1 MFGKTVNLAV
11 FSLLFSLSPL
21 VTQSTLALGED
32 SATTKIEVKST
43 EVISNNL
50 DSIFKSQ
57 AKEYET
63 AFASCDAK
71 KIASMWSEKGTYID
85 SDGWEYS
92 GRKAIEDKFKDFFA
106 RKKGTIAIVVKS
118 VQPIGD
124 SAAIEKGVA
133 TFSDLDGNA
142 LSSCT
147 YTVVHVLNG
156 GKWEIASA
164 TDHGE
169 VDALSQ
175 LSVKDMAWMLGEWHA
190 QGTYGD
196 ATVIT
201 RFANGN
207 NFLVTR
213 FELKDKSGKGREEMQ
228 ITGFDPT
235 QNALVSWIFD
245 STGGFGQAR
254 WYKQGKTWES
264 RMNRITPG
272 GQRLSAVNSWKL
284 DEPDKFTWQS
294 TKRVFEGMELPDSER
309 ITVSRVNV
317 QAQ

>member
-1 MFGKTVNLAV
+1 MVGKTVKLAV

-21 VTQSTLALGED
+21 VTLSTLALEPEG
-32 SATTKIEVKST
+32 STTKAEVKSS
-43 EVISNNL
+43 EISKL
-50 DSIFKSQ
+50 DNIFKSQ
-57 AKEYET
+57 AKEYEA
-63 AFASCDAK
+63 AFASGDAK
-71 KIASMWSEKGTYID
+71 KIALMWSEKGTYID
-85 SDGWEYS
+85 TDGWEYS
-92 GRKAIEDKFKDFFA
+92 GRKAIEDKYADFFSHK
-106 RKKGTIAIVVKS
+106 RGKVTINVQS

-124 SAAIEKGVA
+124 SAAIEKGIA
-133 TFSDLDGNA
+133 TFSDLEGNQR
-142 LSSCT
+142 SSCT

-169 VDALSQ
+169 VDANSQ
-175 LSVKDMAWMLGEWHA
+175 LSLKDMTWMLGEWQA
-190 QGTYGD
+190 KGTNGD
-196 ATVIT
+196 AKVTT

-213 FELKDKSGKGREEMQ
+213 FELKDKEGKGREEMQ

-245 STGGFGQAR
+245 SNGGFGQAL
-254 WYKQGKTWES
+254 WYSHGKTWES
-264 RMNRITPG
+264 RMNRVTPG
-272 GQRLSAVNSWKL
+272 GQRLSAVNFWQL
-284 DEPDKFTWQS
+284 EAPDKFTWQS
-294 TKRVFEGMELPDSER
+294 TKRVFEGMDLPDSER

>member
-1 MFGKTVNLAV
+1 MVGKTLKIAMV
-11 FSLLFSLSPL
+11 SLLIGLSPL
-21 VTQSTLALGED
+21 ATLSTLALEPD
-32 SATTKIEVKST
+32 ASTTKVEVKSSET
-43 EVISNNL
+43 SNL
-50 DSIFKSQ
+50 DNIFKSQ
-57 AKEYET
+57 AKEYEA
-63 AFASCDAK
+63 AFAASDAK
-71 KIASMWSEKGTYID
+71 KIADMWSEKGTYID
-85 SDGWEYS
+85 TDGWEYS
-92 GRKAIEDKFKDFFA
+92 GRKAIEGKYRDFFSC
-106 RKKGTIAIVVKS
+106 KKGKIAITVQS

-124 SAAIEKGVA
+124 ACAIEKGIA
-133 TFSDLDGNA
+133 SFSDPDGTL

-147 YTVVHVLNG
+147 YTVVHVRID

-169 VDALSQ
+169 VDAQSQ
-175 LSVKDMAWMLGEWHA
+175 MSLKDMAWMLGEWHA
-190 QGTYGD
+190 KGTNGD

-213 FELKDKSGKGREEMQ
+213 FELKDKNGKGREEMQ

-245 STGGFGQAR
+245 SNGGFGQAR
-254 WYKQGKTWES
+254 WYSHGKTWES

-272 GQRLSAVNSWKL
+272 GQRLSAVNYWRL
-284 DEPDKFTWQS
+284 EAPDKFTWQS
-294 TKRVFEGMELPDSER
+294 TGRVFEGMELPDSER

>member
-1 MFGKTVNLAV
+1 MFGKTAKLAM
-11 FSLLFSLSPL
+11 FSLVLSLSPL
-21 VTQSTLALGED
+21 GTLSTLALDQDG
-32 SATTKIEVKST
+32 ATTQTEVKRS
-43 EVISNNL
+43 ESSSL
-50 DSIFKSQ
+50 DNIFKNQ
-57 AKEYET
+57 AREYET
-63 AFASCDAK
+63 AFASGDAS

-85 SDGWEYS
+85 TDGWEYS
-92 GRKAIEDKFKDFFA
+92 GRKAIEDKYKDFFS
-106 RKKGTIAIVVKS
+106 RKKGKLTIAVQS

-124 SAAIEKGVA
+124 AAAIEKGTA
-133 TFSDLDGNA
+133 TFSDLDGKP

-169 VDALSQ
+169 VDARSQ
-175 LSVKDMAWMLGEWHA
+175 KSIKDMAWMLGEWHA
-190 QGTYGD
+190 QGAYGD
-196 ATVIT
+196 ATVTT
-201 RFANGN
+201 RFANGS

-213 FELKDKSGKGREEMQ
+213 FELKDKDGKGREEMQ

-245 STGGFGQAR
+245 SSGGFGQAR
-254 WYKQGKTWES
+254 WYNHGKTWES

-272 GQRLSAVNSWKL
+272 GQRLSAVNYWEL
-284 DEPDKFTWQS
+284 DAPDKFSWQS
-294 TKRVFEGMELPDSER
+294 TKRVFEGMNLPDSER

-317 QAQ
+317 LAQ